1 MKKCPRE
8 KIIESVTK
16 ITKHGLKHQYLALLS
31 SITYCGEKNIV
42 DNQFDVVKSLTHPS
56 VIQKVI
62 KFLCPV
68 NDEEYKLKQEMMVPY
83 LDERNLKLEDLPDD
97 LAYHIKLIEV
107 LSGCTV
113 GRLNIT
119 SIEAKVQSIFG
130 FYDILQV
137 VQPPPPDHPTLY

>member
-1 MKKCPRE
+1 MRYYFFKFNFIIIRDNPLHVAPILSGMFGFKKLDFFLETLYDGIGSHRIIKAIFLNNEYLMKKCPRE

-56 VIQKVI
+56 VIQKVV

-68 NDEEYKLKQEMMVPY
+68 NDEEYKLKQEMMV
-83 LDERNLKLEDLPDD
+83 
-97 LAYHIKLIEV
+97 
-107 LSGCTV
+107 S
-113 GRLNIT
+113 
-119 SIEAKVQSIFG
+119 
-130 FYDILQV
+130 
-137 VQPPPPDHPTLY
+137 